1 MSFDSWLDEM
11 INRAKTVE
19 KQCVSK
25 GVSPKVMEMLLDRS
39 IEPYGLWKGS
49 GAGHMSIPPEE
60 MKAALEAVKR
70 KYKLKELDNLLIPE
84 EYMEK
89 STYQKCSTLLKD
101 MGYTYDKDKKAFR
114 KEVH

>member
-19 KQCVSK
+19 KQCGSK
-25 GVSPKVMEMLLDRS
+25 GVSPKAMELLLDRS

-60 MKAALEAVKR
+60 MKAALEAAKR
-70 KYKLKELDNLLIPE
+70 KYGLDESKGSLILRHNLE
-84 EYMEK
+84 T
-89 STYQKCSTLLKD
+89 STFKD
-101 MGYTYDKDKKAFR
+101 CAASLREFGYSYDKSIKGFR
-114 KEVH
+114 KEVK

>member
-1 MSFDSWLDEM
+1 MSFDSWLNEM
-11 INRAKTVE
+11 ISRIKVVE
-19 KQCVSK
+19 KQCGSNGINVK
-25 GVSPKVMEMLLDRS
+25 EMELILDRS

-49 GAGHMSIPPEE
+49 GATHMSIPPEE

-70 KYKLKELDNLLIPE
+70 KYKLKELDDLLIPE

-89 STYQKCSTLLKD
+89 PTYQKCSTLLKD

>member
-1 MSFDSWLDEM
+1 MSVESWLEEM

-19 KQCVSK
+19 KQCGSK
-25 GVSPKVMEMLLDRS
+25 GVSSKVMEMLLDRS

-49 GAGHMSIPPEE
+49 GATHMSIPPEE
-60 MKAALEAVKR
+60 IKAALEAVKR
-70 KYKLKELDNLLIPE
+70 KYKLKELDDLLIPE

-89 STYQKCSTLLKD
+89 PTYQKCSTLLKD
-101 MGYTYDKDKKAFR
+101 MGYIYDKDKKAFR

>member
-1 MSFDSWLDEM
+1 MVVDPWLDTM
-11 INRAKTVE
+11 ISRALVIKKECEARGLDMQTTQVI
-19 KQCVSK
+19 V
-25 GVSPKVMEMLLDRS
+25 DRS

-70 KYKLKELDNLLIPE
+70 KYKLKELDDLLIPE

-89 STYQKCSTLLKD
+89 PTYQKCSTLLKD
-101 MGYTYDKDKKAFR
+101 MGYTYDKNKKAFR